1 MVYVLLAEGFEE
13 VEALTPV
20 DLLRRA
26 GVETRLVGV
35 TGATVCG
42 ARGINVVTDLSMD
55 EVDLAKAD
63 MLVLPGGMPGTTN
76 LYADKRVTDAVRTM
90 ADAGKYVAAICA
102 APSIILGGMG
112 LLEGKK
118 ATCYPGME
126 DGMTGATP
134 VKANAVTDGKIITGC
149 GVGGALD
156 FACELITALC
166 GKAKADEIAES
177 VVHHGVRIRKRCGGA
192 IIANGASLSAEE
204 SRRLTAALHRTFCK
218 VSSISRQTA
227 FSAMFRLLRRL
238 IPVRCSKTRL
248 RPAGRSACRCAARA
262 AA

>member
-13 VEALTPV
+13 TEAITPI

-26 GVETRLVGV
+26 GVEVKLVGV
-35 TGATVCG
+35 TGELVHG
-42 ARGINVVTDLSMD
+42 SHGIGIQTELPMD
-55 EVDLAKAD
+55 QVDWDKAD
-63 MLVLPGGMPGTTN
+63 MVVLPGGMPGTKN
-76 LYADKRVTDAVRTM
+76 LYADERVTGAVRKCY
-90 ADAGKYVAAICA
+90 DEGKYVAAICA

-112 LLEGKK
+112 LLKGRK

-177 VVHHGVRIRKRCGGA
+177 VVHHVYG
-192 IIANGASLSAEE
+192 
-204 SRRLTAALHRTFCK
+204 
-218 VSSISRQTA
+218 
-227 FSAMFRLLRRL
+227 
-238 IPVRCSKTRL
+238 
-248 RPAGRSACRCAARA
+248 
-262 AA
+262 

>member
-63 MLVLPGGMPGTTN
+63 MLVLPGGM
-76 LYADKRVTDAVRTM
+76 
-90 ADAGKYVAAICA
+90 
-102 APSIILGGMG
+102 G
-112 LLEGKK
+112 LLEGKE

-126 DGMTGATP
+126 DGMAGATP

-177 VVHHGVRIRKRCGGA
+177 VVHHVYG
-192 IIANGASLSAEE
+192 
-204 SRRLTAALHRTFCK
+204 
-218 VSSISRQTA
+218 
-227 FSAMFRLLRRL
+227 
-238 IPVRCSKTRL
+238 
-248 RPAGRSACRCAARA
+248 
-262 AA
+262 

>member
-76 LYADKRVTDAVRTM
+76 LYADKRVTDAVRAM

-126 DGMTGATP
+126 DKLLGANWQEQP
-134 VKANAVTDGKIITGC
+134 VVVDGNFVTSR
-149 GVGGALD
+149 GVGTAIAFALTLVTILKD
-156 FACELITALC
+156 EETAKSL
-166 GKAKADEIAES
+166 
-177 VVHHGVRIRKRCGGA
+177 
-192 IIANGASLSAEE
+192 AN
-204 SRRLTAALHRTFCK
+204 
-218 VSSISRQTA
+218 SI
-227 FSAMFRLLRRL
+227 
-238 IPVRCSKTRL
+238 VYKW
-248 RPAGRSACRCAARA
+248 
-262 AA
+262 

>member
-1 MVYVLLAEGFEE
+1 
-13 VEALTPV
+13 
-20 DLLRRA
+20 
-26 GVETRLVGV
+26 
-35 TGATVCG
+35 
-42 ARGINVVTDLSMD
+42 
-55 EVDLAKAD
+55 
-63 MLVLPGGMPGTTN
+63 MPGTSN

-149 GVGGALD
+149 DVGGALD

-177 VVHHGVRIRKRCGGA
+177 VVHHVYG
-192 IIANGASLSAEE
+192 
-204 SRRLTAALHRTFCK
+204 
-218 VSSISRQTA
+218 
-227 FSAMFRLLRRL
+227 
-238 IPVRCSKTRL
+238 
-248 RPAGRSACRCAARA
+248 
-262 AA
+262 

>member
-63 MLVLPGGMPGTTN
+63 MLVLPGGI
-76 LYADKRVTDAVRTM
+76 RTM

-177 VVHHGVRIRKRCGGA
+177 VVHHVYG
-192 IIANGASLSAEE
+192 
-204 SRRLTAALHRTFCK
+204 
-218 VSSISRQTA
+218 
-227 FSAMFRLLRRL
+227 
-238 IPVRCSKTRL
+238 
-248 RPAGRSACRCAARA
+248 
-262 AA
+262 

>member
-26 GVETRLVGV
+26 GIDTRLVGV
-35 TGATVCG
+35 TGETVRG
-42 ARGINVVTDLSMD
+42 ARGIQVVTDLGMD
-55 EVDLAKAD
+55 DIDLAAAD
-63 MLVLPGGMPGTTN
+63 MIVLPGGMPGTTN

-112 LLEGKK
+112 LLEGRR

-126 DGMTGATP
+126 DGMKGAEA
-134 VKANAVTDGKIITGC
+134 VKTTCVTDGRFITAC

-156 FACELITALC
+156 FACALITALA
-166 GKAKADEIAES
+166 GREKADEIASS
-177 VVHHGVRIRKRCGGA
+177 VVYH
-192 IIANGASLSAEE
+192 
-204 SRRLTAALHRTFCK
+204 
-218 VSSISRQTA
+218 
-227 FSAMFRLLRRL
+227 
-238 IPVRCSKTRL
+238 
-248 RPAGRSACRCAARA
+248 AGI
-262 AA
+262 

>member
-13 VEALTPV
+13 VEAFTPV

-35 TGATVCG
+35 TG

-102 APSIILGGMG
+102 APSNILGGMG

-126 DGMTGATP
+126 DGMKGSTP

-177 VVHHGVRIRKRCGGA
+177 VVHHVYG
-192 IIANGASLSAEE
+192 
-204 SRRLTAALHRTFCK
+204 
-218 VSSISRQTA
+218 
-227 FSAMFRLLRRL
+227 
-238 IPVRCSKTRL
+238 
-248 RPAGRSACRCAARA
+248 
-262 AA
+262 

>member
-42 ARGINVVTDLSMD
+42 ARGINVVTDLPMD
-55 EVDLAKAD
+55 EVDLATAD
-63 MLVLPGGMPGTTN
+63 MLILPGGMPGTTN

-118 ATCYPGME
+118 AE
-126 DGMTGATP
+126 DGRKGSTP
-134 VKANAVTDGKIITGC
+134 EKKNAVTDGKIITGC

-177 VVHHGVRIRKRCGGA
+177 VVHHVYG
-192 IIANGASLSAEE
+192 
-204 SRRLTAALHRTFCK
+204 
-218 VSSISRQTA
+218 
-227 FSAMFRLLRRL
+227 
-238 IPVRCSKTRL
+238 
-248 RPAGRSACRCAARA
+248 
-262 AA
+262 

>member
-76 LYADKRVTDAVRTM
+76 LAKSPAVEALVRRTLEHGGR
-90 ADAGKYVAAICA
+90 AAAICA
-102 APSIILGGMG
+102 APSVLAQYG
-112 LLEGKK
+112 LLAGRR
-118 ATCYPGME
+118 ATCYPGFE
-126 DGMTGATP
+126 NRCTGAHM
-134 VKANAVTDGKIITGC
+134 VDADVVTDGPITTGRAL
-149 GVGGALD
+149 GAAMA
-156 FACELITALC
+156 FALELVRLLTDEQTA
-166 GKAKADEIAES
+166 A
-177 VVHHGVRIRKRCGGA
+177 RT
-192 IIANGASLSAEE
+192 AEE
-204 SRRLTAALHRTFCK
+204 IVWRT
-218 VSSISRQTA
+218 
-227 FSAMFRLLRRL
+227 
-238 IPVRCSKTRL
+238 
-248 RPAGRSACRCAARA
+248 
-262 AA
+262 